1 MSICSQVPAERGLSL
16 CQCSLCCHC
25 CVALYQLT
33 EAGASGRRGVSAA
46 PAVVMESPYVIAPV
60 HNRHLLSERSS
71 VTAAP
76 STLRRVG
83 QHVLTTSVW
92 ILQLLITPACYTLTF
107 IDICLFI
114 DIAAY
119 RCLLT
124 DILYRQGQCVFI
136 VSLS

>member
-1 MSICSQVPAERGLSL
+1 MDI
-16 CQCSLCCHC
+16 
-25 CVALYQLT
+25 
-33 EAGASGRRGVSAA
+33 AA
-46 PAVVMESPYVIAPV
+46 V
-60 HNRHLLSERSS
+60 N
-71 VTAAP
+71 
-76 STLRRVG
+76 
-83 QHVLTTSVW
+83 
-92 ILQLLITPACYTLTF
+92 YTRMTF